1 MIAWRMPGNDD
12 VMARSSSTTVRSE
25 PAAPATSASGAVFVK
40 AEALTIPTDKTFQLI
55 DVTDDIMARVR
66 ELGVRE
72 GTATLS
78 SLHTTC
84 AVFVNE
90 SQAALREDMEQFLE
104 HVVDSAAPWLHND
117 PQHSDCSRMN
127 AGAHLRALLL
137 NHSLTLQVSGGELVL
152 GQWQRVLLAELD
164 GPRTRTL
171 RLQVMG
177 VA

>member
-1 MIAWRMPGNDD
+1 MPGSNE
-12 VMARSSSTTVRSE
+12 VMPRSSSTTVRSE
-25 PAAPATSASGAVFVK
+25 PAAAVTNASGPLVVK
-40 AEALTIPTDKTFQLI
+40 AETLTISTDKTLQLI
-55 DVTDDIMARVR
+55 DLTDDVMARVQ

-90 SQAALREDMEQFLE
+90 SQAALREDMEHFLE
-104 HVVDSAAPWLHND
+104 HVVDPAAAWLHND

-127 AGAHLRALLL
+127 AGAHLRALMLS
-137 NHSLTLQVSGGELVL
+137 HSATLQVSGGELVM
-152 GQWQRVLLAELD
+152 GQWQRVLMAELD
-164 GPRTRTL
+164 GPRDRSL

>member
-1 MIAWRMPGNDD
+1 MPGNDD

-25 PAAPATSASGAVFVK
+25 PAAPATSATGPVFVK
-40 AEALTIPTDKTFQLI
+40 AETLTISTDKTFQLI
-55 DVTDDIMARVR
+55 DLTDDVMARVQ

-137 NHSLTLQVSGGELVL
+137 PHSLTLQVSGGELVL
-152 GQWQRVLLAELD
+152 GQWQRVLVAELD
-164 GPRTRTL
+164 GPRMRSM

>member
-1 MIAWRMPGNDD
+1 MT
-12 VMARSSSTTVRSE
+12 RSSLATVRSE
-25 PAAPATSASGAVFVK
+25 PAAPVTAASGPLHVR
-40 AEALTIPTDKTFQLI
+40 AETLTITTDKTLQLMDLTN
-55 DVTDDIMARVR
+55 DVMARVVA
-66 ELGVRE
+66 LGVRE

-90 SQAALREDMEQFLE
+90 SQAALREDMEQFLQ
-104 HVVDSAAPWLHND
+104 HVVDPATPWLHND
-117 PQHSDCSRMN
+117 PEHSDCDRMN

-137 NHSLTLQVSGGELVL
+137 NHSLTMQISGGELVL
-152 GQWQRVLLAELD
+152 GQWQRVLVAELD
-164 GPRTRTL
+164 GPRTRSL

>member
-1 MIAWRMPGNDD
+1 MTVTTDKTLQLIDMTEK
-12 VMARSSSTTVRSE
+12 VMARVQ
-25 PAAPATSASGAVFVK
+25 
-40 AEALTIPTDKTFQLI
+40 D
-55 DVTDDIMARVR
+55 
-66 ELGVRE
+66 LGVRE

-104 HVVDSAAPWLHND
+104 HVVDPATPWLHND
-117 PQHSDCSRMN
+117 PEHSDCSRMN

-137 NHSLTLQVSGGELVL
+137 SHSMTLQISGGELVL
-152 GQWQRVLLAELD
+152 GQWQRVFVGELD

>member
-1 MIAWRMPGNDD
+1 MT
-12 VMARSSSTTVRSE
+12 RSSSTTVRSE
-25 PAAPATSASGAVFVK
+25 PAAPATTASGLLIVK
-40 AEALTIPTDKTFQLI
+40 AETLTISTDKALQLI
-55 DVTDDIMARVR
+55 DLTDDVMARVR

-90 SQAALREDMEQFLE
+90 SQAALREDMEHFLE
-104 HVVDSAAPWLHND
+104 HVVDPARPWLHND

-137 NHSLTLQVSGGELVL
+137 CHNLTLQVSGGELVL
-152 GQWQRVLLAELD
+152 GQWQRMLLAELD
-164 GPRTRTL
+164 GPRERSL

-177 VA
+177 VG

>member
-1 MIAWRMPGNDD
+1 MT
-12 VMARSSSTTVRSE
+12 RSSLATVRSE
-25 PAAPATSASGAVFVK
+25 PAAPATTASGPLVVK
-40 AEALTIPTDKTFQLI
+40 AETLSISTDKPLQLI
-55 DVTDDIMARVR
+55 DLTDAVMAHVR
-66 ELGVRE
+66 ALGVRE

-90 SQAALREDMEQFLE
+90 SQAALREDMEQFLQ
-104 HVVDSAAPWLHND
+104 HVVDPATPWLHND

-137 NHSLTLQVSGGELVL
+137 SHSLTMQISGGELVL
-152 GQWQRVLLAELD
+152 GQWQRVLVAELD
-164 GPRTRTL
+164 GPRPRAL

>member
-1 MIAWRMPGNDD
+1 MT
-12 VMARSSSTTVRSE
+12 RSSLTTVRSE
-25 PAAPATSASGAVFVK
+25 PAALATSASGALAVK
-40 AEALTIPTDKTFQLI
+40 AVTLTLSTDKPLQLL
-55 DVTDDIMARVR
+55 DLTDDVMARVR

-84 AVFVNE
+84 ALFVNE
-90 SQAALREDMEQFLE
+90 SQAALHEDMEQFLE

-137 NHSLTLQVSGGELVL
+137 SHSLTLQVSGGELVL
-152 GQWQRVLLAELD
+152 GQWQRVLVAELD
-164 GPRTRTL
+164 GPRARSL

>member
-1 MIAWRMPGNDD
+1 MT
-12 VMARSSSTTVRSE
+12 RSSLSTVRSE
-25 PAAPATSASGAVFVK
+25 PAAPVTAASGPLHVRV
-40 AEALTIPTDKTFQLI
+40 ETLTITTDRTLQLV
-55 DVTDDIMARVR
+55 DLTDDVMARVVA
-66 ELGVRE
+66 LGVRE

-90 SQAALREDMEQFLE
+90 SQTALREDMEQFLQ
-104 HVVDSAAPWLHND
+104 HVVDPATPWLHND
-117 PQHSDCSRMN
+117 PEHSDCDRMN

-137 NHSLTLQVSGGELVL
+137 NHSLTMQISGGELVL
-152 GQWQRVLLAELD
+152 GQWQRVLVAELD
-164 GPRTRTL
+164 GPRTRSL

>member
-1 MIAWRMPGNDD
+1 MPR
-12 VMARSSSTTVRSE
+12 RSLTTVRAE
-25 PAAPATSASGAVFVK
+25 PAAPATAASGPLIVK
-40 AEALTIPTDKTFQLI
+40 AETLTIPTDKALQLL
-55 DVTDDIMARVR
+55 DLTDDLMTRVQDV
-66 ELGVRE
+66 GVRE

-84 AVFVNE
+84 ALFVNE
-90 SQAALREDMEQFLE
+90 SQAALRGDMEQFLE
-104 HVVDSAAPWLHND
+104 HVVDPATPWLHND

-137 NHSLTLQVSGGELVL
+137 SHSLTLQVSGGELVL
-152 GQWQRVLLAELD
+152 GHWQRVLLAELD